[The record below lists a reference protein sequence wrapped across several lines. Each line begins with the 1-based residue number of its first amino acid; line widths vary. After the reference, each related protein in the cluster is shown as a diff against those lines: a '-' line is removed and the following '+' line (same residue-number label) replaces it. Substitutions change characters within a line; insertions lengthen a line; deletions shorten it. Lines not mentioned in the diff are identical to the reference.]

1 MAAAAKGAGLVFLNN
16 PNNPT
21 ATVHGSKAVA
31 DFVQR
36 VRASSPDTVI
46 LIDEAYHDYV
56 TDPSYESAIPLA
68 LQTPN
73 VFVTRTFSKA
83 YGMAGMRIGYA
94 IGQTATMKP
103 LAQLKMPYN
112 VSVFGVAAALA
123 ALPDTRH
130 IAEERARNT
139 EVRTYTVKALDDLGC
154 KSSDSQANFL
164 FVEVGRT
171 AEEFRDA
178 CAKQGVLVGRPFPP
192 LEKTHARI
200 SLGTME
206 EMKKATAVFRN
217 VLRPVTTTAVRRL
230 EATDHTDDTVQHG
243 VFRRTHGAVATGIR
257 SGGRHR
263 IGDRPDRGVDRRARP

>member
-1 MAAAAKGAGLVFLNN
+1 M
-16 PNNPT
+16 
-21 ATVHGSKAVA
+21 
-31 DFVQR
+31 
-36 VRASSPDTVI
+36 RARSRSR
-46 LIDEAYHDYV
+46 
-56 TDPSYESAIPLA
+56 

-83 YGMAGMRIGYA
+83 YGMAGLRIGYA

-154 KSSDSQANFL
+154 KSSDSQTNFL

-217 VLRPVTTTAVRRL
+217 VLRPVTTTAVR
-230 EATDHTDDTVQHG
+230 D
-243 VFRRTHGAVATGIR
+243 
-257 SGGRHR
+257 
-263 IGDRPDRGVDRRARP
+263 